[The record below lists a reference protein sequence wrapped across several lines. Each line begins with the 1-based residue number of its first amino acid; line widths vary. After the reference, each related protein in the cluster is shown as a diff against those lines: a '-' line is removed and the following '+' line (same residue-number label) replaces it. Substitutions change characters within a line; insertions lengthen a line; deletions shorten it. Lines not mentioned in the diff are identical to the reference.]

1 MQIQRRQIATPSQP
15 AQKKRVP
22 SDKGAAAPA
31 DAPAVLPFKDRY
43 RVQAIT
49 TPQMPQ
55 HGGYGNSNLRL
66 FKGDDSKYRPFEG
79 TWGPGFSL
87 AGGQGTDLLVEPYN
101 QGQAIDPETGVT
113 ASQQSCGTTSLAM
126 LMNHLKP
133 GSADQWA
140 IDHEIR
146 RSNKGSF
153 TSPTDIV
160 DYADRHGFRAAM
172 TNNAS
177 VEDLARMIDQGVP
190 VQVLMEPLESGGKGG
205 PDPNDLGIHYT
216 VVNGYTR
223 GADGKVQDV
232 IVSDP
237 WGLHYKMPVADFEK
251 HWGDLRLKG
260 VSTGLNRLMI
270 TMVPQEGTVQR
281 PDGKAVPA
289 SSVALPTA
297 EAADPLWPATT
308 LAGAAM
314 DVRNAVVAPT
324 VGQVVGG
331 IASGLVKGV
340 GGAIGWGLGAVGLGD
355 LGGQVAHG
363 ATVMGDAIKEGAK
376 AIEAGAKALWGAL
389 SSL

>member
-1 MQIQRRQIATPSQP
+1 MQIQRRQVSTPSQP

-22 SDKGAAAPA
+22 SDKGAGAPEE
-31 DAPAVLPFKDRY
+31 APAVVPFKDRY
-43 RVQAIT
+43 RVQALSV
-49 TPQMPQ
+49 PQVPQ
-55 HGGYGNSNLRL
+55 QGGYGNPNLKL
-66 FKGDDSKYRPFEG
+66 FMGDDSKYRPFEG
-79 TWGPGFSL
+79 DWGPGYSL
-87 AGGQGTDLLVEPYN
+87 AGGRGTDLLVEPYN
-101 QGQAIDPETGVT
+101 QGQAVDPETGVT

-133 GSADQWA
+133 GSADQSA

-190 VQVLMEPLESGGKGG
+190 VQVLMEPLASDGKPG
-205 PDPNDLGIHYT
+205 PNPDDLGIHYT

-223 GADGKVQDV
+223 GADGRVQDV

-237 WGLHYKMPVADFEK
+237 WGLHYSMPAADFER

-260 VSTGLNRLMI
+260 VSTGLSHLMI
-270 TMVPQEGTVQR
+270 TMVPQDGTIRR
-281 PDGKAVPA
+281 PDGKAVAA
-289 SSVALPTA
+289 SSVVLPTA
-297 EAADPLWPATT
+297 GAADPVWPMTT

-324 VGQVVGG
+324 AGQVVGG
-331 IASGLVKGV
+331 FASGLVKGV

-363 ATVMGDAIKEGAK
+363 ATMVGDAIKEGAK
-376 AIEAGAKALWGAL
+376 AIENGAKALWGAL
-389 SSL
+389 CSL